1 MFKVQNLILFF
12 ILVIGFTYIAE
23 SKNIT
28 INIKSNVI
36 VGASQISEYENLI
49 KNKRIAIVANHTSV
63 VFKDDNTYTHLID
76 SLLKLNY
83 NVKKIFAPEHGFRGT
98 EPNLSLIHI

>member
-12 ILVIGFTYIAE
+12 TLVIGFTFIAE

-28 INIKSNVI
+28 IDLKSNVI

-49 KNKRIAIVANHTSV
+49 KNKRIGVVANHTSV
-63 VFKDDNTYTHLID
+63 VFKDDDTYTHLID
-76 SLLKLNY
+76 SLLRLNF
-83 NVKKIFAPEHGFRGT
+83 NVKKRIRF
-98 EPNLSLIHI
+98 

>member
-12 ILVIGFTYIAE
+12 ILVIGFTHIAE

-28 INIKSNVI
+28 IDLKSNVI

-49 KNKRIAIVANHTSV
+49 KNKRIGVVANHTSV
-63 VFKDDNTYTHLID
+63 VFKDDYTYTHLID
-76 SLLKLNY
+76 SLLRLNF
-83 NVKKIFAPEHGFRGT
+83 NPKPLKP
-98 EPNLSLIHI
+98 L